1 MECIIKRGFVMSLF
15 LSKEYEIKME
25 KSTSTVGKT
34 KVLFLIT
41 MMICTFIL
49 SGCVQKE
56 KTNKTIQS
64 SKLEAITITSFD
76 EDIIEVT
83 DSTKIQD
90 IVNVINNAKRT
101 KDESTQDVPD
111 VEKYGK
117 ITFVSK
123 DDDRILYYYQKNK
136 KWYIEEPYV
145 GIYECSQNLDNY
157 FHHCSP
163 M

>member
-1 MECIIKRGFVMSLF
+1 
-15 LSKEYEIKME
+15 ME
-25 KSTSTVGKT
+25 KNISTVRKT
-34 KVLFLIT
+34 RVLFLIT
-41 MMICTFIL
+41 MMICTFIF
-49 SGCVQKE
+49 SGCAQKE
-56 KTNKTIQS
+56 KANIVMQS
-64 SKLEAITITSFD
+64 SKLEAITITLFN

-90 IVNVINNAKRT
+90 IVNVINNAKQT

-123 DDDRILYYYQKNK
+123 GNDRILYYYEKNK

-145 GIYECSQNLDNY
+145 GIYELSLI
-157 FHHCSP
+157 HI
-163 M
+163 

>member
-1 MECIIKRGFVMSLF
+1 
-15 LSKEYEIKME
+15 ME
-25 KSTSTVGKT
+25 KNISTVRKT
-34 KVLFLIT
+34 RVLFLIT
-41 MMICTFIL
+41 MMICTFIF
-49 SGCVQKE
+49 SGCAQKE
-56 KTNKTIQS
+56 KANIVMQS
-64 SKLEAITITSFD
+64 SKLEAITITLFN

-90 IVNVINNAKRT
+90 IVNVINNAKQT

-123 DDDRILYYYQKNK
+123 GNDRILYYYEKNK

-145 GIYECSQNLDNY
+145 GIYECSQNLNNFFY
-157 FHHCSP
+157 HYS
-163 M
+163 